1 MDFKYIGSELEIFR
15 HAANWKDYYGK
26 LIRPFFGQE
35 VLEVGAGIG
44 ATTESLCSGREKC
57 WVCLEPDLQMAEE
70 IEQKISKG
78 ELPQNCRVVAQTLS
92 ELDENEK
99 FDSIL
104 YIDVLEHIEDD
115 TGEIIEA
122 KKHLKENG
130 YLIVLAPAHQFLF
143 TPFDKAIGHFRRY
156 DKKTLAALMPDEL
169 ECVRLSY
176 LDSIGA
182 FASLGNKLALRQAMP
197 TLQQILLWDKKLVP
211 LSIFFDRTIGFR
223 AGKSVLGI
231 WRKKTRI
238 EQIKKI

>member
-1 MDFKYIGSELEIFR
+1 MDFKYTGSELEIFR
-15 HAANWKDYYGK
+15 HASNWKDYYGK

-70 IEQKISKG
+70 IQQKISKG

-92 ELDENEK
+92 ELGEDEK

-115 TGEIIEA
+115 ADEIIEA

-156 DKKTLAALMPDEL
+156 DKKTLAALVPDEL

-211 LSIFFDRTIGFR
+211 LSIFFDRKIRFR

-231 WRKKTRI
+231 WQKKT
-238 EQIKKI
+238 KSNK

>member
-15 HAANWKDYYGK
+15 HASNWKDYYGR

-44 ATTESLCSGREKC
+44 ATSESLCSGSEKC
-57 WVCLEPDLQMAEE
+57 WVCLEPDPQMAEQ
-70 IEQKISKG
+70 IRQKISSG
-78 ELPQNCRVVAQTLS
+78 ELPQNCRVVARTLS
-92 ELDENEK
+92 ELGENEK

-115 TGEIIEA
+115 AGEVIEA

-130 YLIVLAPAHQFLF
+130 YLIVLAPAHQFLY

-156 DKKTLAALMPDEL
+156 DKKTLAALIPDEL
-169 ECVRLSY
+169 QCVRLNY

-197 TLQQILLWDKKLVP
+197 TLPQILLWDKKLVP
-211 LSIFFDRTIGFR
+211 LSIFFDRMIRFR
-223 AGKSVLGI
+223 VGKSVLGI
-231 WRKKTRI
+231 WQKKTGSN
-238 EQIKKI
+238 Q